1 MISSEG
7 SGSATL
13 KAQSPGLMS
22 LEERHALS
30 TLASSRQAKSD
41 VEKIIKGYRKV
52 SEDWRSILR
61 ADYLMMLKTLAC
73 IKKEHVIIRTRA
85 GEVWVGR
92 LSAIDPDH
100 LNVLILD
107 AENVIIG
114 LRVSKVLIRGDQVEL
129 ILHFPSREQAERA
142 VKRLIVEKL

>member
-1 MISSEG
+1 
-7 SGSATL
+7 
-13 KAQSPGLMS
+13 MS

-30 TLASSRQAKSD
+30 TLASSTQAKSD

-85 GEVWVGR
+85 GELWIGR

-114 LRVSKVLIRGDQVEL
+114 LRVSKALIRGDQVEL

-142 VKRLIVEKL
+142 VKRLITEKL